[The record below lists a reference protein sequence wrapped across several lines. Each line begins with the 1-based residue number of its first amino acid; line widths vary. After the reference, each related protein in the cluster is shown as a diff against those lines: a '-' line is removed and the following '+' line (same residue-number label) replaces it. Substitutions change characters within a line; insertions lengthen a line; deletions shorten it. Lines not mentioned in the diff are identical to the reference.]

1 MLIYIADETRRV
13 MINPDPRLSRNPTSD
28 SVWLGVPTWFEA
40 GNEGSRDEA
49 ASTECSGDRAG
60 GVAWVHRPTGACEA
74 FGGEVVVEGE

>member
-1 MLIYIADETRRV
+1 MLIYIAEETRRV

-49 ASTECSGDRAG
+49 K
-60 GVAWVHRPTGACEA
+60 ACFMSLNSFVWINPLLTA
-74 FGGEVVVEGE
+74 MRGLVDVRQGPSS